1 MTDANRPIID
11 PSTGEIIDGW
21 VAHPAADLFP
31 MAQADELD
39 GLTADI
45 AEHGLVESIWT
56 TDDGVVLDGRNRLVA
71 CHRLGLNPTVKRY
84 RGDDPI
90 TFAVSLNLHRRHLE
104 KSQVAAIARESIPL
118 YAEEARKK
126 QVEAGKVYGRGSVG
140 KLVADLPQAIEEK
153 RAPQARDRAA
163 EAFGISGRLVGQVDR
178 IAEQAPDLMP
188 EIKAGTLTANA
199 AEKILKDRLDEP
211 RRRAQAE
218 AKAKTEALMR
228 EHRAIFDEED
238 KARQREAEQFAAD
251 TELGRALGF
260 LHDFLNCDIALIGE
274 AQDPDKWQGITNLA
288 SRIRDR
294 IDTMEEMSRDRLD

>member
-56 TDDGVVLDGRNRLVA
+56 ADDGVVLDGRNRLVA

-90 TFAVSLNLHRRHLE
+90 TFAVSLNLHRRHLTVGQQSVLGLE
-104 KSQVAAIARESIPL
+104 LEQL
-118 YAEEARKK
+118 FAEEARKK
-126 QVEAGKVYGRGSVG
+126 QAEAGGDKS
-140 KLVADLPQAIEEK
+140 KTDKALVADRPQALNEE
-153 RAPQARDRAA
+153 RAPTARDRAA
-163 EAFGISGRLVGQVDR
+163 AAVGISGRSLGRTKR
-178 IAEQAPDLMP
+178 IAEKAPDLIP
-188 EIKAGTLTANA
+188 EIKAGTLAPDR

>member
-56 TDDGVVLDGRNRLVA
+56 ADDGVVLDGRNRLVA
-71 CHRLGLNPTVKRY
+71 CHRLGLVPTVKRY

-90 TFAVSLNLHRRHLE
+90 TFAVSLNLHRRHLQNSQREVLGLEIE
-104 KSQVAAIARESIPL
+104 KLLAK
-118 YAEEARKK
+118 EAHDRKA
-126 QVEAGKVYGRGSVG
+126 EAGWKYGENHP
-140 KLVADLPQAIEEK
+140 KELEAKWPQALEEK

-163 EAFGISGRLVGQVDR
+163 AIVGVSGRSLGRAKR
-178 IAEQAPDLMP
+178 IAEQAPDLIP
-188 EIKAGTLTANA
+188 EMKAGTLTSGR

>member
-11 PSTGEIIDGW
+11 PGTGEIIDGW

-56 TDDGVVLDGRNRLVA
+56 IDDGVVLDGRNRLVA
-71 CHRLGLNPTVKRY
+71 CHRLGLAPTVKRY

-126 QVEAGKVYGRGSVG
+126 QAEAGKVYGRGSAG
-140 KLVADLPQAIEEK
+140 KLGAGLHQAIDEK
-153 RAPQARDRAA
+153 RAPRATDRAA

-178 IAEQAPDLMP
+178 IAEQAPDLLP

-199 AEKILKDRLDEP
+199 AEKILKDRQIVAQYAELKPVLDELKEQANKE
-211 RRRAQAE
+211 AQKIE
-218 AKAKTEALMR
+218 PTPGWLVALFR
-228 EHRAIFDEED
+228 SADSLS
-238 KARQREAEQFAAD
+238 AVAAD
-251 TELGRALGF
+251 VFVSAKWKPSAEKAIDMIRKVIDGISVQ
-260 LHDFLNCDIALIGE
+260 LNIVDDN
-274 AQDPDKWQGITNLA
+274 Q
-288 SRIRDR
+288 
-294 IDTMEEMSRDRLD
+294 